1 MNISKEEIIHMSKLA
16 NLNLTEEEIEQ
27 YTKDMEDILNFANTI
42 NKVQTEDI
50 NESVVASEKYNV
62 FRKDEVKEFEDK
74 ESLLENAPSSEAG
87 MFHIPKVI

>member
-1 MNISKEEIIHMSKLA
+1 MDINKEEIIHMSKLA
-16 NLNLTEEEIEQ
+16 SLNLTEEEIEQ

-42 NKVQTEDI
+42 NKVQTENI
-50 NESVVASEKYNV
+50 NESIVASEKYNV